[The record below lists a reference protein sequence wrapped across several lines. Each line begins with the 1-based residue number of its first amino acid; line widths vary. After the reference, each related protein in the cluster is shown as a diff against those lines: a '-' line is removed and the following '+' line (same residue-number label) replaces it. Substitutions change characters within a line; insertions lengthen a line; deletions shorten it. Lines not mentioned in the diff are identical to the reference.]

1 MLKSEGVWAMCDFC
15 KRFGEGLKWYLNP
28 ENYSKE
34 MLKSGRVQ
42 RDMMDVIGFEG
53 SMVDILS
60 GPSRQSF
67 EEGLAAMVDT
77 AVPDVRDKESVQSL
91 SLILEG
97 SHGGQVIPLEDAKKI
112 VDLAMGPI
120 MVQECY
126 CRKYFGDESK
136 FSCMWLYPVSEE
148 AETKRPWEE
157 HRKLSKEQAK
167 KLLQELGGEGCYHAI
182 YWAPV
187 PYPIVICNCDPLF
200 CISYKG
206 RMAYGVQKAVLK
218 GEYAA
223 VVDHRKCDGCGE
235 DAPRCLTRCHF
246 GAMRFSPLAKKA
258 FADIQRCFGCGLCR
272 GACHTGAIKL
282 VDRTSIPTVREVW

>member
-1 MLKSEGVWAMCDFC
+1 MCDFC

-34 MLKSGRVQ
+34 MLESGRVQ
-42 RDMMDVIGFEG
+42 KDMMDVIGFEG
-53 SMVDILS
+53 TMVDILS

-77 AVPDVRDKESVQSL
+77 AIPDIRDKESVDSL

-112 VDLAMGPI
+112 TDLAMGPI

-148 AETKRPWEE
+148 ADIKRPWEE
-157 HRKLSKEQAK
+157 HRQLSKKEAK
-167 KLLQELGGEGCYHAI
+167 KLLEELDIEGCYHAI
-182 YWAPV
+182 YWAPI
-187 PYPIVICNCDPLF
+187 PYPIVICNCDPMF

-218 GEYAA
+218 GEYIA
-223 VVDHRKCDGCGE
+223 VVSHQKCEGSKE
-235 DAPRCLTRCHF
+235 NAPKCLTRCPF
-246 GAMRFSPLAKKA
+246 GAIRFSPLLKKA
-258 FADIQRCFGCGLCR
+258 FVDIQKCFGCGLCR
-272 GACHTGAIKL
+272 GGCHTGAIEL
-282 VDRTSIPTVREVW
+282 VERTSIPTVMEVW

>member
-1 MLKSEGVWAMCDFC
+1 MCDFC
-15 KRFGEGLKWYLNP
+15 KRFGKGLKWYLNP

-34 MLKSGRVQ
+34 TLKSERVQ

-53 SMVDILS
+53 SMVDILA

-77 AVPDVRDKESVQSL
+77 SVPDIRDQESIQNL

-112 VDLAMGPI
+112 VNLAREPI

-126 CRKYFGDESK
+126 CRKYFGGGSK
-136 FSCMWLYPVSEE
+136 FSCIWFYPVSEE
-148 AETKRPWEE
+148 AGAKRPWEE
-157 HRKLSKEQAK
+157 HRKLSKEKAK
-167 KLLQELGGEGCYHAI
+167 KLLEELDEEGCYHSI

-218 GEYAA
+218 GEYVS
-223 VVDHRKCDGCGE
+223 VVSHQKCDGCGGF
-235 DAPRCLTRCHF
+235 PKCLTRCPF
-246 GAMRFSPLAKKA
+246 GAMRFSPLAKKV
-258 FADIQRCFGCGLCR
+258 FVDVQKCFGCGLCR
-272 GACHTGAIKL
+272 AVCPTGAIKL
-282 VDRTSIPTVREVW
+282 ADRTSIPTVMEVW

>member
-1 MLKSEGVWAMCDFC
+1 MCDFC
-15 KRFGEGLKWYLNP
+15 KRFGKGLKWYLNP

-34 MLKSGRVQ
+34 TLKSERVQ

-53 SMVDILS
+53 SMVDILA

-77 AVPDVRDKESVQSL
+77 AVPDIRDKESIQNL
-91 SLILEG
+91 SRILEE
-97 SHGGQVIPLEDAKKI
+97 SHGGQVIPLEDARKI
-112 VDLAMGPI
+112 VDLAREPI

-126 CRKYFGDESK
+126 CRKYFGGEGK

-148 AETKRPWEE
+148 AATKRPWEE
-157 HRKLSKEQAK
+157 HRKLSKEEAK
-167 KLLQELGGEGCYHAI
+167 NLLEELDGEGCYHAI

-200 CISYKG
+200 CIGYKA

-218 GEYAA
+218 GEYVS
-223 VVDHRKCDGCGE
+223 VVNPQKCDGCE
-235 DAPRCLTRCHF
+235 RVPKCLTRCPF
-246 GAMRFSPLAKKA
+246 GAMRFSPLAKKV
-258 FADIQRCFGCGLCR
+258 FVDVQKCFGCGLCR
-272 GACHTGAIKL
+272 AVCPTEAIKL
-282 VDRTSIPTVREVW
+282 VDRTSILTVMEVW

>member
-1 MLKSEGVWAMCDFC
+1 MCDFC
-15 KRFGEGLKWYLNP
+15 KKFGKGFKWYLNP

-34 MLKSGRVQ
+34 MLKSERVQ

-53 SMVDILS
+53 SMANILS

-77 AVPDVRDKESVQSL
+77 SVPDTRDQESIQNL
-91 SLILEG
+91 SRILEE

-112 VDLAMGPI
+112 VNLAKEPL

-126 CRKYFGDESK
+126 CRKYFGGGSK
-136 FSCMWLYPVSEE
+136 FSCIWFYPVSEE
-148 AETKRPWEE
+148 AGAKRPWEE
-157 HRKLSKEQAK
+157 HRKLSKEKAK
-167 KLLQELGGEGCYHAI
+167 KLLEELDGEGCYHSI

-218 GEYAA
+218 GEYVS
-223 VVDHRKCDGCGE
+223 VVSHQKCDGCEGI
-235 DAPRCLTRCHF
+235 PKCLTRCPF
-246 GAMRFSPLAKKA
+246 GAMRFSPLAKKV
-258 FADIQRCFGCGLCR
+258 FVDVQKCFGCGLCR
-272 GACHTGAIKL
+272 AVCPKGAIKL
-282 VDRTSIPTVREVW
+282 ADRTSIPTVMEVW

>member
-1 MLKSEGVWAMCDFC
+1 MCDFC
-15 KRFGEGLKWYLNP
+15 KRFGKGLKWYLNP

-67 EEGLAAMVDT
+67 EEGLAAMADT
-77 AVPDVRDKESVQSL
+77 AVPDIRDKESVQGL
-91 SLILEG
+91 SLILEQ

-112 VDLAMGPI
+112 VNLAMGPI

-126 CRKYFGDESK
+126 CRKYFGDEGK

-148 AETKRPWEE
+148 AEAQRPWEE
-157 HRKLSKEQAK
+157 HRKLSKEEAK
-167 KLLQELGGEGCYHAI
+167 KLLEELDGEGCYHSI

-200 CISYKG
+200 CISYKA

-218 GEYAA
+218 GEYVA
-223 VVDHRKCDGCGE
+223 VVDHQKCDGCGE
-235 DAPRCLTRCHF
+235 DVPKCLTRCPF
-246 GAMRFSPLAKKA
+246 GAMRFSPLAKKV
-258 FADIQRCFGCGLCR
+258 FVDIQKCFGCGLCR
-272 GACHTGAIKL
+272 GACHMGAIKL